1 MLKITDRHNTIISN
15 ISITFISIRTEQLD
29 IDLLGIQHEVPIEI
43 F

>member
-15 ISITFISIRTEQLD
+15 ISITFISIRTELD